1 MSATFNDQGRLCKG
15 LLSPFGLLLGPH
27 RAALMIILNTF
38 EAYVFL
44 ITTFLF
50 PLLFYFFC
58 YVMPSVLSKF
68 KNI

>member
-1 MSATFNDQGRLCKG
+1 MIKEGCVKG

-50 PLLFYFFC
+50 PFLFYSILFYFIA
-58 YVMPSVLSKF
+58 M
-68 KNI
+68 